1 MTRGRVFVSAV
12 GIVLVSAGLMAGEA
26 VGPESD
32 PASLTAG
39 VEPVLISTS
48 PTEMESAGLPPA
60 GLDGETADRSEPLAP
75 WLAKSEKYFERG
87 LAAESAGDLRAAR
100 RHYAR
105 ALKVYLDNADDVAVM
120 DMKTTIATVLNGA
133 ETQRFSESDSQKK
146 EVGGLD
152 AMTGPQLK
160 KVDATGVHPVGSTR
174 SYVIHIDANDPLVK
188 KYVALYTGSLRDRT
202 QAAFDRMGK
211 YMDMV
216 SRTIEEER
224 MPRELIYL
232 PVVESEYHLFAVS
245 KAGAV
250 GLWQFMPTTA
260 KYAGLK
266 VNYWVDERRD
276 PDKSTRAAMKT
287 LKSLYDWF
295 DDWHLA
301 LAAYNRGM
309 YGIQR
314 DLEFTRSTDFTLL
327 SKRQGIPLET
337 EQYVPKLM
345 ALVLIGDNA
354 AEYGFRPPRAST
366 ASAPD
371 TVVLNRPLDLKVAA
385 ACAGVSETVIR
396 ELNPSVRLWVTPS
409 NEPHFAFKV
418 PAGSKDRF
426 QAALAQV
433 KDWNPSPGF
442 VRYTVQKGDIL
453 GRIAAR
459 FRTTP
464 AAIQRENNLAS
475 AHRLRPGQVLV
486 VRPGR
491 GFKGE

>member
-1 MTRGRVFVSAV
+1 MTCRGLLGVCWVSLGSVGLWAEEPVVTDSVAV
-12 GIVLVSAGLMAGEA
+12 LAEEA
-26 VGPESD
+26 
-32 PASLTAG
+32 
-39 VEPVLISTS
+39 PVLISTS
-48 PTEMESAGLPPA
+48 PVEVESMGLNPTVGSDANAP
-60 GLDGETADRSEPLAP
+60 DRNEPSPP
-75 WLAKSEKYFERG
+75 WLIKSEKYFERG
-87 LAAESAGDLRAAR
+87 LAAESSGDLRSAR

-105 ALKVYLDNADDVAVM
+105 ALKVYLDGADDAAVV
-120 DMKTTIATVLNGA
+120 DMKTTIATVLNVA
-133 ETQRFSESDSQKK
+133 ESQGLSESDLQEK
-146 EVGGLD
+146 EIGGLES
-152 AMTGPQLK
+152 MTGAQIK
-160 KVDATGVHPVGSTR
+160 SVDAERVHPVGSTR
-174 SYVIHIDANDPLVK
+174 TYVIHIDAQDPLVK
-188 KYVALYTGSLRDRT
+188 KYVALYAGPLRERT

-216 SRTIEEER
+216 SRTILEER

-250 GLWQFMPTTA
+250 GLWQFMPSTA

-354 AEYGFRPPRAST
+354 AEYGFRPPRVSSVAP
-366 ASAPD
+366 PD

-385 ACAGVSETVIR
+385 ACAGVSESVIR

-409 NEPHFAFKV
+409 NEASFAFKV

-426 QAALAQV
+426 LAALAQV
-433 KDWNPSPGF
+433 KDWNPSPGH

-464 AAIQRENNLAS
+464 AAIQRENKLAS

-486 VRPGR
+486 IRPGR

>member
-1 MTRGRVFVSAV
+1 MTRIRGFL
-12 GIVLVSAGLMAGEA
+12 GICLIFLGSAGLWGEET
-26 VGPESD
+26 VIPD
-32 PASLTAG
+32 PATASG
-39 VEPVLISTS
+39 GGTPVLISTS
-48 PTEMESAGLPPA
+48 PVEAEFLGLNPAVGTEGDTPER
-60 GLDGETADRSEPLAP
+60 GEPSPP
-75 WLAKSEKYFERG
+75 WLTKSEKYFERG
-87 LAAESAGDLRAAR
+87 LAAESSGDLRAAR

-105 ALKVYLDNADDVAVM
+105 ALKVYLDGADDAAVM
-120 DMKTTIATVLNGA
+120 DMKTTIATVLNMA
-133 ETQRFSESDSQKK
+133 ESQRLSESDSQEK
-146 EVGGLD
+146 EIGGLESL
-152 AMTGPQLK
+152 TGPQIK
-160 KVDATGVHPVGSTR
+160 SMDAERVHPVGSTR
-174 SYVIHIDANDPLVK
+174 SYVIHIDADDPLVK
-188 KYVALYTGSLRDRT
+188 KYVALYTGPLRERT
-202 QAAFDRMGK
+202 QSAFDRMGK

-216 SRTIEEER
+216 SRTILEER

-250 GLWQFMPTTA
+250 GLWQFMPSTA

-314 DLEFTRSTDFTLL
+314 DLEFTRSTDFALL

-354 AEYGFRPPRAST
+354 AEYGFRPPRVS
-366 ASAPD
+366 SAATPD
-371 TVVLNRPLDLKVAA
+371 TVVLSRPLDLKVAA
-385 ACAGVSETVIR
+385 ACAGVSESAIR

-409 NEPHFAFKV
+409 NEANFAFKV

-426 QAALAQV
+426 LSALAQV

-464 AAIQRENNLAS
+464 AAIQRENKLAS

-486 VRPGR
+486 IRPGR
-491 GFKGE
+491 GFKGD